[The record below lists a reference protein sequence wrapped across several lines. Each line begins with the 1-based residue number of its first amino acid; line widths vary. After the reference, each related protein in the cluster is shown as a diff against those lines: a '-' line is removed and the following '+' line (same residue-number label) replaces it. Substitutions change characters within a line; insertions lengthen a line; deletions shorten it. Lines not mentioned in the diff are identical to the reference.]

1 MDDSA
6 KPSRVYDDDE
16 IAKILKR
23 ATELHQ
29 EEPARAA
36 RGSGL
41 TLKELEE
48 IAVEAG
54 INPANLRRAAQELD
68 AGGAVR
74 SPWIELL
81 GEDLSLVFERVV
93 PGEIGDRGFEDVV
106 AVLQQGTFDHGQ
118 PNLLGRTLTW
128 QTETPTK
135 TRSLQVVVSSRDGET
150 HIRVE
155 ERLHQLAGG
164 LFGGITA
171 GVGAGVGVGVGL
183 PVGIVTLGSALFA
196 VAFPLGIATISFI
209 GARAI
214 YRAVVA
220 HRRKILGDLLERVSR
235 AVADNA
241 APPDLARPADPPS
254 LPAS

>member
-1 MDDSA
+1 MNDSENL
-6 KPSRVYDDDE
+6 PRVYDDDE
-16 IAKILKR
+16 VARILKR

-29 EEPARAA
+29 EEPARAG
-36 RGSGL
+36 RGGGL
-41 TLKELEE
+41 TLRELEE

-68 AGGAVR
+68 TGHTGPSEWAA
-74 SPWIELL
+74 LL
-81 GEDLSLVFERVV
+81 GEELTLAFERVV
-93 PGEIGDRGFEDVV
+93 PGEIPDRGFEDVV
-106 AVLQQGTFDHGQ
+106 AIIQQSAFEHGQ
-118 PNLLGRTLTW
+118 PSLLGRTLTW
-128 QTETPTK
+128 QTETATK
-135 TRSLQVVVSSRDGET
+135 TRSLQVVVSSRGGET

-214 YRAVVA
+214 YRTIVA
-220 HRRKILGDLLERVSR
+220 RRRRILGDLLERVTR
-235 AVADNA
+235 AVSDSVV
-241 APPDLARPADPPS
+241 APSVEKPDDTRALPS
-254 LPAS
+254 R